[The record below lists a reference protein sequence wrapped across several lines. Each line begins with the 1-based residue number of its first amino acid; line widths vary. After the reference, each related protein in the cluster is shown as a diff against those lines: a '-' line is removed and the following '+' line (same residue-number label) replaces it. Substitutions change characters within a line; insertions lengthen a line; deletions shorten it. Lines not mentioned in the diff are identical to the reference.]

1 LHGPDPVCTG
11 VKYEEAD
18 RIMRAHDIEMPKA
31 SLSVQL
37 GFGRR
42 SQTWVR
48 HGQPANLTDAQ
59 IQELR
64 KQVQS

>member
-1 LHGPDPVCTG
+1 
-11 VKYEEAD
+11 
-18 RIMRAHDIEMPKA
+18 MRAHDIEMPKA